1 MIEFKGNC
9 GHLIRARDED
19 AGKVVR
25 CSYCGRE
32 ATVVRPSREGDPEA
46 LLGAVE
52 ATGVYDALATKAVRK
67 SHRARKRAEKRVAS
81 GKPANI
87 DPFAVILKM
96 TYLAIVIVLGAVAWK
111 YVPGLYRE
119 LTGTQT
125 AIDRPDDIVE
135 PAASPPPVVVNEP
148 TLTPPANRL
157 GLLVANLGIHPEG
170 AYVSSVPPGGLIL
183 QMPGW
188 DLGDAIF
195 TNDESRVQL
204 HCNDAVK
211 LTPGRHTIAV
221 AVRINDPVLMRMT
234 GYADLRR
241 VLESGVSKSEATKRL
256 SAYLLPDDDVTQR
269 MERIGKYTYI
279 VRVYEVEV
287 NKSWV
292 AVTALF
298 LPRVELTELMTYLP
312 AQKMFA
318 FDRGNV
324 ERELTFYEVA
334 ATDQPLML
342 DALARVGRISYR
354 RSADAPYRMYQIDPV
369 DGAVTTELLGY

>member
-32 ATVVRPSREGDPEA
+32 ATVVRPSREGDPEG
-46 LLGAVE
+46 LLDAVE
-52 ATGVYDALATKAVRK
+52 ATGVYDAMATKAVRK
-67 SHRARKRAEKRVAS
+67 SHRARKRAEKRVAA

-119 LTGTQT
+119 LTGTQP
-125 AIDRPDDIVE
+125 AIERPGIDE
-135 PAASPPPVVVNEP
+135 LAASPPPPLVNVP
-148 TLTPPANRL
+148 TPTPPANRL

-188 DLGDAIF
+188 NLGDAIF
-195 TNDESRVQL
+195 TDDESRVQL

-221 AVRINDPVLMRMT
+221 AVRINDPALMRMT

-279 VRVYEVEV
+279 ARVYEVEV

-298 LPRVELTELMTYLP
+298 LPRVELTELMGYLP
-312 AQKMFA
+312 APKMFA

-324 ERELTFYEVA
+324 ERELTFYEVPA
-334 ATDQPLML
+334 ADQPRLL
-342 DALARVGRISYR
+342 DALGRVGRISYR

-369 DGAVTTELLGY
+369 DGAVTTEQLGY